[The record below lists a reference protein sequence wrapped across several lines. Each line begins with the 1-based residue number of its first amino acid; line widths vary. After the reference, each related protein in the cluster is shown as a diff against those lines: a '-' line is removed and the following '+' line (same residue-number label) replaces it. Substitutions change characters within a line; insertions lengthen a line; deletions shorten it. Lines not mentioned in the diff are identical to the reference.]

1 MLEDGDRVVVEATSI
16 IEHLAVHHPGPVPL
30 IPDDPAA
37 AVDVRMLDRIFENYV
52 ATPQQKVVFDALR
65 PEADRDPYG
74 VADARAMLDTIYAWL
89 DAHMASHEWA
99 AGDDFSLADCSAA
112 PMLFYA
118 DWTQPIPADLTHLK
132 AYRERLLAR
141 PSFARCMAEARPYPS
156 YFPLDAPDGD

>member
-65 PEADRDPYG
+65 PEADR
-74 VADARAMLDTIYAWL
+74 LEK
-89 DAHMASHEWA
+89 SHW
-99 AGDDFSLADCSAA
+99 S
-112 PMLFYA
+112 
-118 DWTQPIPADLTHLK
+118 
-132 AYRERLLAR
+132 R
-141 PSFARCMAEARPYPS
+141 
-156 YFPLDAPDGD
+156 